1 MVLQSDEY
9 KIENDGIWI
18 SKKAIEELR
27 QYYKR
32 VVSNTVPYDMY
43 YVGKANVLA
52 DILKHFEPLEP

>member
-1 MVLQSDEY
+1 MRLESDEY
-9 KIENDGIWI
+9 RIQDGGIWI

-43 YVGKANVLA
+43 YVGKADVLT
-52 DILKHFEPLEP
+52 DILKHFEPLDL